1 MVSLH
6 AHSAS
11 LTDSLGLDSN
21 LWGYDFQSGGERART
36 NLAFLFAVFDLHS
49 GIHGR
54 QCNVLVLD
62 EPDHHLD
69 EAGRATLIEIIN
81 NDLACRFETIL
92 IISHNNAFR
101 DVFPSQLIVRRVD
114 RLSYL
119 DESR

>member
-1 MVSLH
+1 M
-6 AHSAS
+6 
-11 LTDSLGLDSN
+11 GIESN

-69 EAGRATLIEIIN
+69 GAGRAMLIDIISD
-81 NDLACRFETIL
+81 DLSCRFETIF
-92 IISHNNAFR
+92 ITSHNNSFR
-101 DVFPSQLIVRRVD
+101 DVFPSQLTVRRID

-119 DESR
+119 DEAR